1 MKRVLVTPHARGQ
14 ALEIELWWLEHRDK
28 APFLFAQELEAAFT
42 VLSNTP
48 KAGRR
53 WPHATE
59 LGVRRYLLATTR
71 YHLYHR
77 EEENEVMI
85 LAVWGGP
92 RGTGPDLG
100 YRPF

>member
-1 MKRVLVTPHARGQ
+1 VA
-14 ALEIELWWLEHRDK
+14 EHRDK

-42 VLSNTP
+42 ALSNTP
-48 KAGRR
+48 KVGRR